1 MDDAAVNAQKLD
13 LKLGVDDG
21 FVVVTISDN
30 GQGFPEMDL
39 SQLLEPYVTKREK
52 GTGLGLAI
60 VSKVVQDHSGTLVLA
75 NAPGGGAVVT
85 IRIPVFETPE
95 GPEGSERPEGTHS

>member
-1 MDDAAVNAQKLD
+1 MKLD
-13 LKLGVDDG
+13 LKLDLKVGVDDG
-21 FVVVTISDN
+21 FVVVSIADN
-30 GQGFPEMDL
+30 GPGFPDMDL